1 MSGTF
6 SRVNAVLL
14 AVLLCASVLP
24 QGAAAEEVPAEH
36 FAFGVE
42 YEWSNLNEDF
52 ESMTGLPLDEI
63 LADVMQSADDAGIEM
78 LIMEEIT
85 GSSSMIIDQYEDG
98 NMMFAAADGS
108 SVEVTKHVTDLTI
121 RHGGLMDM
129 AMITEWSD
137 ARAGWDLTISG
148 GSEGIFNVDAH
159 YIEYRD
165 ASGLIYGHDVEM
177 TLDTDQMVYVDLQG
191 HLEAEDG
198 DKVMPLDIH
207 MEMGVGYGVT
217 NAESSVVYSEPST
230 LYQEMSD
237 LEGGEYLDWRVGE
250 DDDYDT
256 WWDSMDSNEVNCD
269 WNTDYEQYA
278 CEESLEIEWTVL
290 NDTDSCDWSSY
301 EWDCYGPGYN
311 YWFGYCEYYNNTGQ
325 DMYACT
331 HDYGT
336 DYDFEYHLYET
347 NYQDETHPS
356 GVYINANYYGYC
368 EYYDAWEVYYCTD
381 SFGYGDNFEGSLI
394 LTHYQDETTPERG
407 ISWQDYS
414 AEETDCFWNGY
425 EYQCNIDYDDD
436 GWDDYY
442 DYWGYCE
449 DYTVGYQ
456 CTDDFGY
463 ENRYE
468 DSMDWTHF
476 ADETSPLNQ
485 IEDEV
490 DSFTGTFSTATGFN
504 FELTGL
510 PAEEMGFPEGKWDVS
525 VEDDVMDAGNFD
537 EDFECGMEME
547 LFEGT
552 QMITTDGDQI
562 EVMQAHTTPLPFGM
576 TCQIGMLFYHAFMGS
591 EDAATLEDLIMDSTE
606 EIVESLDGA
615 DDSWNEGEMMELSV
629 YPYSQDEIEMNA
641 YLWYLEENTTYEII
655 FVLED
660 SEGTTQG
667 VESFVI
673 VDNWDNWH
681 STEMSSDSWGE
692 HCVTATLKDV
702 TNNEILDTVV
712 TCTNIAQEMEPSD
725 LVMAIAEGFEDSTIE
740 NVMDNFASNLEYRL
754 EDYEADIA
762 YDDGDAF
769 VLWDTTNNMVVGFQM
784 VVSTEDSNMWY
795 TLVGPESNSY
805 GVAPSPVSLTYFS
818 GQQAIAQEVQME
830 TDTTLEDLVD
840 ISQHND
846 ELIEAAIEVS
856 LSDNSPEAGGPSET
870 NSTGEADEEAD
881 GGLLPFLSPVLTI
894 SMIAVAGLVASLR
907 TRKE

>member
-1 MSGTF
+1 MKNSI

-14 AVLLCASVLP
+14 AFLLCASVLP
-24 QGAAAEEVPAEH
+24 QGAVAEEGATEH
-36 FAFGVE
+36 FTFGVE
-42 YEWSNLNEDF
+42 YDWSNMNEDF

-63 LADVMQSADDAGIEM
+63 LGDVMQSADDAGIEM
-78 LIMEEIT
+78 LILEEIT
-85 GSSSMIIDQYEDG
+85 GSSTMIVDQYEAG
-98 NMMFAAADGS
+98 TMMFNPPDGAG
-108 SVEVTKHVTDLTI
+108 SVEVTKYVTELTI
-121 RHGGLMDM
+121 RHGAISDM

-148 GSEGIFNVDAH
+148 GTEGVFNVDAT
-159 YIEYRD
+159 YVEYRD
-165 ASGLIYGHDVEM
+165 IDGLIYGHDIDM
-177 TLDTDQMVYVDLQG
+177 SMDSDTTAFFNLQG

-198 DKVMPLDIH
+198 DDVMPLDIH
-207 MEMGVGYGVT
+207 MEMGVAYGVT
-217 NAESSVVYSEPST
+217 NAQSSVVYSEPST

-237 LEGGEYLDWRVGE
+237 LEGGEQLDWRIG
-250 DDDYDT
+250 DDNEYDADDIR
-256 WWDSMDSNEVNCD
+256 WESMDSEQVICD
-269 WNTDYEQYA
+269 WDTDYGQYVCEIDWDQDNNTDQH
-278 CEESLEIEWTVL
+278 
-290 NDTDSCDWSSY
+290 
-301 EWDCYGPGYN
+301 
-311 YWFGYCEYYNNTGQ
+311 EYYW
-325 DMYACT
+325 
-331 HDYGT
+331 
-336 DYDFEYHLYET
+336 
-347 NYQDETHPS
+347 
-356 GVYINANYYGYC
+356 YC
-368 EYYDAWEVYYCTD
+368 EYYDAWEVYYCTND
-381 SFGYGDNFEGSLI
+381 FGHSDNFEGSLI

-463 ENRYE
+463 EDRYE

-476 ADETSPLNQ
+476 ADETSPLNE

-525 VEDDVMDAGNFD
+525 VEDSVMDAGNFD

-641 YLWYLEENTTYEII
+641 YMWGLEEETTYEII

-702 TNNEILDTVV
+702 TNSETLDTVV

-830 TDTTLEDLVD
+830 EDTTLEDLVD

-846 ELIEAAIEVS
+846 ELIEAAIEES
-856 LSDNSPEAGGPSET
+856 LSDNIPEAGGPSET

>member
-78 LIMEEIT
+78 LILEEIT

-177 TLDTDQMVYVDLQG
+177 ALDTDQMVYVDLQG

-256 WWDSMDSNEVNCD
+256 WWDSMASDQATCS
-269 WNTDYEQYA
+269 WNTDYGYGQYV
-278 CEESLEIEWTVL
+278 CEI
-290 NDTDSCDWSSY
+290 DW
-301 EWDCYGPGYN
+301 DQD
-311 YWFGYCEYYNNTGQ
+311 NNTDQ
-325 DMYACT
+325 
-331 HDYGT
+331 H
-336 DYDFEYHLYET
+336 E
-347 NYQDETHPS
+347 
-356 GVYINANYYGYC
+356 YYGYC
-368 EYYDAWEVYYCTD
+368 EYYDAWEVYYCTND
-381 SFGYGDNFEGSLI
+381 FGHSDNFEGSLI

-463 ENRYE
+463 EDRYE

-476 ADETSPLNQ
+476 ADETSPLNE

-525 VEDDVMDAGNFD
+525 VEDGVMDAGNFD

-702 TNNEILDTVV
+702 TNSETLDTVV
-712 TCTNIAQEMEPSD
+712 TCTNIAQEMEPGD

-740 NVMDNFASNLEYRL
+740 NVMENFASNLEYRL

-805 GVAPSPVSLTYFS
+805 GDAPSPVSLTYFS
-818 GQQAIAQEVQME
+818 GQQAVAQEVQME

-840 ISQHND
+840 ISQHN
-846 ELIEAAIEVS
+846 EEIIEAAIEVS
-856 LSDNSPEAGGPSET
+856 LSDNSPEAGGPTSEESGDNT
-870 NSTGEADEEAD
+870 AEAAD
-881 GGLLPFLSPVLTI
+881 GGLLPFISPVLTI

>member
-78 LIMEEIT
+78 LILEEIT

-121 RHGGLMDM
+121 RHGGIMDM

-177 TLDTDQMVYVDLQG
+177 ALDTDQMVYVDLQG

-237 LEGGEYLDWRVGE
+237 LEGGEYLEWRVGE
-250 DDDYDT
+250 DDDDDYV
-256 WWDSMDSNEVNCD
+256 WWDSMDS
-269 WNTDYEQYA
+269 EQ
-278 CEESLEIEWTVL
+278 
-290 NDTDSCDWSSY
+290 SY
-301 EWDCYGPGYN
+301 CSW
-311 YWFGYCEYYNNTGQ
+311 
-325 DMYACT
+325 
-331 HDYGT
+331 
-336 DYDFEYHLYET
+336 ET
-347 NYQDETHPS
+347 NYSAYVCEIDWDQDNNTDQHE
-356 GVYINANYYGYC
+356 YYGYC
-368 EYYDAWEVYYCTD
+368 EYYADWEVYYCTD
-381 SFGYGDNFEGSLI
+381 DFGYSDNFEGSLM
-394 LTHYQDETTPERG
+394 LTHYQDDTMPERG

-414 AEETDCFWNGY
+414 AEETDCYWNGY
-425 EYQCNIDYDDD
+425 DYECYTDYDGDGYNDD
-436 GWDDYY
+436 WN
-442 DYWGYCE
+442 YWGYCE

-463 ENRYE
+463 EDRYE

-485 IEDEV
+485 IEDDVE
-490 DSFTGTFSTATGFN
+490 SFTGTFSTATGFN

-525 VEDDVMDAGNFD
+525 VEDGVMDAGNFD

-606 EIVESLDGA
+606 EIVESLDDGA

-629 YPYSQDEIEMNA
+629 YPYNQDEIEMNA

-673 VDNWDNWH
+673 VDEWDTWH

-702 TNNEILDTVV
+702 TNSETLDTVV
-712 TCTNIAQEMEPSD
+712 TCTNIAQEMEPGD

-740 NVMDNFASNLEYRL
+740 NVMENFASNLEYRL

-846 ELIEAAIEVS
+846 ELIEAAIEES